1 MFVCKVS
8 GYGFECRCS
17 RLNFYF
23 KCDCASNFWQQVEL
37 ASVIESDLGDDKEFH
52 KKWLVDFYAGETL
65 HVSFDFNFN
74 YGVIDLKMHVS
85 LLGEKTY
92 FKIIKDC
99 LFLHKVGWGSYIVS
113 IATKLDSK
121 KIGDFV
127 GFMKFPSFD
136 VDLITSLLIYHAL
149 LHATLIC

>member
-37 ASVIESDLGDDKEFH
+37 ASVIESDLGDDVEFH

-99 LFLHKVGWGSYIVS
+99 LFLHKVGWGFYIVS

-121 KIGDFV
+121 KIGNFV
-127 GFMKFPSFD
+127 GFMKFPSSD
-136 VDLITSLLIYHAL
+136 VDLCLYEYTMLCCMLP
-149 LHATLIC
+149 